1 MRDLFIDRNLSI
13 YALKI
18 FCEVIAILND
28 QSESLLITFRN
39 LILAKFMKRIKL
51 CFTLDTFIKFCR
63 VKKIKDQIESGQ
75 STRI

>member
-13 YALKI
+13 YALTI

-39 LILAKFMKRIKL
+39 LILAKFMKRTKL
-51 CFTLDTFIKFCR
+51 YFTLDTFIKFC
-63 VKKIKDQIESGQ
+63 
-75 STRI
+75 